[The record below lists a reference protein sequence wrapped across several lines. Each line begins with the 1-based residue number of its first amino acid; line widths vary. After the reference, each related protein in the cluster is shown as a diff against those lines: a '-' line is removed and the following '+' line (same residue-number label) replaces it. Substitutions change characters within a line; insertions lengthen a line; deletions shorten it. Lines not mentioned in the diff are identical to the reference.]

1 MTYAPVENFLH
12 SMKDEAPR
20 WFNPITK
27 KEEAIPIFVSG
38 KGEPINKPI
47 GPIGTYKGGEEIK
60 PIDPYKG
67 GATVELLGNIISDL
81 FNTARGRDV
90 NKRDYDKLQERN
102 NEKYFNSPQI
112 NPKGTDPFAPPIRLA
127 MGVPYTLPDQQ
138 IFYETG
144 GKVHQMSK
152 PIKDDY
158 DLKRLMDTMNRRYG
172 IRATNPMPSF
182 DYQIAQEYPNN
193 VWDEDDSVL
202 LDFLERGGL
211 PSTIRTEDAINKLIE
226 RRGSA

>member
-1 MTYAPVENFLH
+1 MTYAPVQNDLRG
-12 SMKDEAPR
+12 MDEIPR
-20 WFNPITK
+20 WLNPMTG
-27 KEEAIPIFVSG
+27 EE
-38 KGEPINKPI
+38 EPINEPF
-47 GPIGTYKGGEEIK
+47 GPIGTYKGGAEME
-60 PIDPYKG
+60 PIDTYKG
-67 GATVELLGNIISDL
+67 GATVQLLGNIIDDL
-81 FNTARGRDV
+81 FNTASGDV
-90 NKRDYDKLQERN
+90 NKRDYDKLQEQYN
-102 NEKYFNSPQI
+102 KEYFNSPQI

-172 IRATNPMPSF
+172 IRATNPMLSS
-182 DYQIAQEYPNN
+182 DYQIAQEYPDN
-193 VWDEDDSVL
+193 VWDEDDAVL
-202 LDFLERGGL
+202 LQFLKDGGL
-211 PSTIRTEDAINKLIE
+211 GIQEDAINKLIE